1 MAGKKRPVAAQV
13 AERKNPKRAGAKPT
27 PEQSAQSNL
36 AKRIRA
42 RWGSSREKLPLDRLE
57 TDLAGSRRH
66 DIVVALKELEKAGL
80 GEFAVDPEGHTA
92 SFVWIKRKPP
102 AANTVTRAPLAQ
114 VGSKPPVANTASKP
128 PVSKASPSRASAS
141 KPPASK
147 APVSKPSLRTERHA
161 SAVWERAPKRRSQP
175 EPVEPAAQSL
185 ASGTALVPHTFQVRP
200 EVPVTFHLPED
211 VTRAEIERLCLS
223 LQALPVG

>member
-42 RWGSSREKLPLDRLE
+42 RWGSSREQLPLDRLE
-57 TDLAGSRRH
+57 TDLAGSRRR

-80 GEFAVDPEGHTA
+80 GEFSVDPEGHSA
-92 SFVWIKRKPP
+92 SFVWIKRKPLAPAPAPP
-102 AANTVTRAPLAQ
+102 AAKTRPKAAVVERRASVQWQHAPKRLSQ
-114 VGSKPPVANTASKP
+114 QNTASAAA
-128 PVSKASPSRASAS
+128 ASSAGS
-141 KPPASK
+141 
-147 APVSKPSLRTERHA
+147 APEL
-161 SAVWERAPKRRSQP
+161 
-175 EPVEPAAQSL
+175 L
-185 ASGTALVPHTFQVRP
+185 PHTFHVRP
-200 EVPVTFHLPED
+200 EVAVTFHLPED

-223 LQALPVG
+223 LQALPLR